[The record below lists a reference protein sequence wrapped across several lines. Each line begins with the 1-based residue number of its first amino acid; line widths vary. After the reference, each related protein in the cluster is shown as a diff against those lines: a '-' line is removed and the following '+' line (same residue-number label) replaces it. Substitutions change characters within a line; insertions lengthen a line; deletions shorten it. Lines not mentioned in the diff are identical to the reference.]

1 MTVFQVQRFT
11 GDARHVLVLA
21 QREALSLGHNHIG
34 TEHLLLGL
42 LDASS
47 GVAAEVLVG
56 SGVNAGD
63 VRSTVE
69 RSVGRCRPLH
79 DDAAALRAIGIDLDQ
94 VRATVEE
101 AFGPG
106 ALESAPRSRRVRRRR
121 RRCFARPGHPPFT
134 PRSKKVLEQALR
146 KSLDL
151 NHDHIGAE
159 HVLLGLLA
167 QGEGLACQILVQG
180 GARLEDITRHTLVAL
195 GKVA

>member
-1 MTVFQVQRFT
+1 MFQVQRFT

-56 SGVNAGD
+56 SGVKVGD

-69 RSVGRCRPLH
+69 RIVGRIRPLH

-94 VRATVEE
+94 VRAAVEE
-101 AFGPG
+101 TFGSG
-106 ALESAPRSRRVRRRR
+106 ALDSAPRTRRSLRLHR
-121 RRCFARPGHPPFT
+121 RRCLARPGHPPFT
-134 PRSKKVLEQALR
+134 RRSKKVLELALRQALA
-146 KSLDL
+146 LH
-151 NHDHIGAE
+151 HDHIGAE
-159 HVLLGLLA
+159 HLLLGLIA
-167 QGEGLACQILVQG
+167 EGEGLACKILVEA
-180 GARLEDITRHTLVAL
+180 GARLEDISRRTLVAL
-195 GKVA
+195 GRAA